1 MDKDKRKLTEKE
13 LKRKD
18 NFEKINSEMQQ
29 NGYEAKN
36 VIINTQQAKY
46 FGLLIMLPFMAFTFW
61 IYDNVNGFD
70 LDLDRISWGHA
81 VAVPLLILCLFVLH
95 EIIHGITWGIF
106 AKTHLHS
113 IDFGIIWSSF
123 SPYCTCSEPLKK
135 WQYLLGT
142 AMPTLVLGGGGAVA
156 AVMTNQL
163 LLFFLAEYMILS
175 GGGDFQI
182 ILKGMFYHT
191 DKKEIVYCDH
201 PYECGFVVFEK

>member
-1 MDKDKRKLTEKE
+1 MDKDKRNLTEKE

-18 NFEKINSEMQQ
+18 SFEKFSSEMQQ
-29 NGYEAKN
+29 KGYKMKSI
-36 VIINTQQAKY
+36 IINTQQAKY
-46 FGLLIMLPFMAFTFW
+46 LSLLVMFPFMAITFW
-61 IYDNVNGFD
+61 IYDNMNGFN
-70 LDLDRISWGHA
+70 LDLDCISWGIA
-81 VAVPLLILCLFVLH
+81 VAVPLLILCLFMLH
-95 EIIHGITWGIF
+95 ELIHGITWGFF
-106 AKTHLHS
+106 AKNHFHS

-123 SPYCTCSEPLKK
+123 SPYCTCSEPLKM

-142 AMPTLVLGGGGAVA
+142 AMPTFILGGGGAVV

-182 ILKGMFYHT
+182 ILKSMLYHT
-191 DKKEIVYCDH
+191 DKQESVYCDH